1 MYTLK
6 FASWFDGRIRQFFL
20 RKKKTVEHQINLSD
34 CGYPFIPLG
43 RERRLK
49 SEVHY

>member
-1 MYTLK
+1 M
-6 FASWFDGRIRQFFL
+6 
-20 RKKKTVEHQINLSD
+20 TVFSSEKNSFEHQINLSD
-34 CGYPFIPLG
+34 CGYPFIALG